1 MQWENE
7 ERCESMIEVEVLINN
22 FRDKENKNKK
32 FQIVRNGKEV
42 IINEGDLLQCG
53 DRYKITKERYDE
65 LSKLKIVTKV
75 LKEKKD
81 KED

>member
-1 MQWENE
+1 
-7 ERCESMIEVEVLINN
+7 MIEVEVLINN

-32 FQIVRNGKEV
+32 FQIVRNGKEI
-42 IINEGDLLQCG
+42 IINEGDLLQSG

>member
-1 MQWENE
+1 
-7 ERCESMIEVEVLINN
+7 MIEVEVLINN

-32 FQIVRNGKEV
+32 LQIVRNGKEI

-75 LKEKKD
+75 LKDKKD
-81 KED
+81 KEDKED

>member
-1 MQWENE
+1 
-7 ERCESMIEVEVLINN
+7 MIEVEVLINN

-32 FQIVRNGKEV
+32 FQIVRNGKEI

>member
-1 MQWENE
+1 
-7 ERCESMIEVEVLINN
+7 MIEVEVLINN

>member
-1 MQWENE
+1 
-7 ERCESMIEVEVLINN
+7 MIEVEVLINN

-32 FQIVRNGKEV
+32 FQIVRNGKEI

-65 LSKLKIVTKV
+65 LSKLKIATKV

>member
-1 MQWENE
+1 
-7 ERCESMIEVEVLINN
+7 MIEVEVLINN

-32 FQIVRNGKEV
+32 FQIVRNGKEI
-42 IINEGDLLQCG
+42 IINEGDLLQYG

-65 LSKLKIVTKV
+65 LSKLKIVAKV

>member
-1 MQWENE
+1 MQRENE

-32 FQIVRNGKEV
+32 FQIVRNGKEI

-53 DRYKITKERYDE
+53 DRYKTTKERYDE

>member
-1 MQWENE
+1 
-7 ERCESMIEVEVLINN
+7 MIEVGVLINN

-32 FQIVRNGKEV
+32 FQIVRNGKEI

>member
-1 MQWENE
+1 
-7 ERCESMIEVEVLINN
+7 MIEVEVLINN

-32 FQIVRNGKEV
+32 FQIVRNGKEI

-53 DRYKITKERYDE
+53 DRYKVTKERYDE

-75 LKEKKD
+75 LKDKKD

>member
-1 MQWENE
+1 
-7 ERCESMIEVEVLINN
+7 MIEVEVLINN

-32 FQIVRNGKEV
+32 LQIVRNGKEI

>member
-1 MQWENE
+1 
-7 ERCESMIEVEVLINN
+7 MIEVEVLINN

-32 FQIVRNGKEV
+32 FQIVRNGKEI

-53 DRYKITKERYDE
+53 DRYKVTKERYDE

>member
-1 MQWENE
+1 
-7 ERCESMIEVEVLINN
+7 MIEVEVLINN
-22 FRDKENKNKK
+22 FKDKENKNKK
-32 FQIVRNGKEV
+32 FQIVRNGKEI

>member
-1 MQWENE
+1 
-7 ERCESMIEVEVLINN
+7 MIEVEVLINN

-32 FQIVRNGKEV
+32 FQIVRNGKEI

-53 DRYKITKERYDE
+53 DRYKITKDRYDE